1 MSKFQL
7 PAMTTGMNKRQIE
20 NAANVAVD
28 NVLSKGNYLE
38 AIESIAIVEQFIKQV
53 KDHSKFKPA
62 VLEELAKYG
71 KSYTNSI
78 GTKIELFESGTK
90 FHYDKCGD
98 TEWEMLTQQMSSIKS
113 DIEKRETL
121 LKAIPI
127 SGEEIVCK
135 ITGEVIQVYPPYK
148 VSTSTYKVTI
158 SK

>member
-7 PAMTTGMNKRQIE
+7 PAITSGMNKRQIE

-38 AIESIAIVEQFIKQV
+38 AIESIAVVEQFIKQV
-53 KDHSKFKPA
+53 KDHSNFKPA

-78 GTKIELFESGTK
+78 GTKIEPMEGGIRYDYSNCSDYELKELEDAFNQLDLKIKERQKFLKSLPLSGIEILTEES
-90 FHYDKCGD
+90 
-98 TEWEMLTQQMSSIKS
+98 ELIR
-113 DIEKRETL
+113 I
-121 LKAIPI
+121 
-127 SGEEIVCK
+127 
-135 ITGEVIQVYPPYK
+135 YPPSK